1 MICSHCKSDI
11 DNDSLHCDQCGKEL
25 FICSGCGKPGKGKN
39 CVECGSPLFSPKQKA
54 SGGAAVAPQAAAPAV
69 NSLFGSAPAAPQPL
83 SAPQPFMQPA
93 MQPTMPPQ
101 PVMMQQQVAF
111 NAPALPALRIA
122 NNHLNI
128 DIDIKDGTIIG
139 RSMGD
144 YVQFFSQFSQIS
156 GKHLQFIFDGNVGW
170 VVKDLGSTNGTAISP
185 DANWMQSA
193 KLPPNIPTPINENKF
208 ILIANIEFQIKIIP
222 ALSSTPGTQR
232 L

>member
-1 MICSHCKSDI
+1 MICAHCKSDI

-54 SGGAAVAPQAAAPAV
+54 SGGAAPVAQPAAPAV
-69 NSLFGSAPAAPQPL
+69 NSLFGGAPAAAAPMP
-83 SAPQPFMQPA
+83 APQPFMAQPI
-93 MQPTMPPQ
+93 QPTTPPP
-101 PVMMQQQVAF
+101 PVMMQQQAAF
-111 NAPALPALRIA
+111 NAPPRPALRIA

-128 DIDIKDGTIIG
+128 DIDIKDGAIIG
-139 RSMGD
+139 RAMGD
-144 YVQFFSQFSQIS
+144 YVHLFSQFSQIS
-156 GKHLQFIFDGNVGW
+156 GKHLQFMFDQNVGW
-170 VVKDLGSTNGTAISP
+170 VVKDLGSTNGTAISA

-193 KLPPNIPTPINENKF
+193 KLPPNIPTPINEYKF
-208 ILIANIEFQIKIIP
+208 ILIANIEFQIIIIP

>member
-1 MICSHCKSDI
+1 MICAHCKSDI
-11 DNDSLHCDQCGKEL
+11 DNDSLHCDQCGKEM

-39 CVECGSPLFSPKQKA
+39 CVECGSPLYSPKQKA
-54 SGGAAVAPQAAAPAV
+54 SGGVASAPQAAAPAV
-69 NSLFGSAPAAPQPL
+69 NSLFGTPATAPLQ
-83 SAPQPFMQPA
+83 
-93 MQPTMPPQ
+93 QPTLQPVMPPPAP

-111 NAPALPALRIA
+111 NPAAIPALRIA

-144 YVQFFSQFSQIS
+144 HVPVFSQFSQIS
-156 GKHLQFIFDGNVGW
+156 GKHLQFMFDGNVGW
-170 VVKDLGSTNGTAISP
+170 VVKDLGSTNGTAICL
-185 DANWMQSA
+185 DGNWMQSA
-193 KLPPNIPTPINENKF
+193 KLPPNIATPLNENKF

-222 ALSSTPGTQR
+222 ALSSSQGTQR